1 MNNDLPAHLNEKLA
15 HLSPK
20 PGVYLFKDVKGEI
33 IYIGKAKIL
42 KNRVRSYFQPGRIL
56 DAKQLR
62 MVMRVHD
69 LETII
74 TDSEVEALILEANLV
89 KEHKPRYNINLK
101 DDKSFPYIRVT
112 HEPFP
117 RIFPTRRIIRDGSRY
132 YGPYTDVDG
141 MRAVLKTVRRMFSIR
156 SCKLNLTADTIQGH
170 KFTVCLDYHIKRCHG
185 PCEGHISQQEY
196 NQNIEYVIKFVQGR
210 TGQIE
215 EEMKT
220 KIQTLAAA
228 LRFEEAARLRDQLNL
243 IHMFQ
248 QRQKVVDQS
257 MADRDMIAIAREEDD
272 SCCVLFKIREGKIIA
287 RQHFYLTAPENEPDS
302 AVLTAFLQQYY
313 LKAQEIPRE
322 ILLSHELGEELET
335 IKLWLSQKRDEQVL
349 VWQPKRGEK
358 SHLMRLCERN
368 ACLLLDELKIQKEKS
383 KDYTVASV
391 KALQKDLFLEKS
403 PRRIEA
409 FDISNIQGADAV
421 ASMVCFV
428 NGKPHKS
435 DYRRFRIRGKSSP
448 DDFAMMH
455 EAVKRRFGRLLHDK
469 IPLPDLVLI
478 DGGKGQLSAALKA
491 LEELDIKDQPVIAL
505 AKRLDEVF
513 APGDP
518 EPRNIRRDSSGLRL
532 LQRIR
537 DESHRFAITYHR
549 LLRKKRTLVSILQ
562 EIPGIGPGRR
572 DVLIKKFGSLKK
584 IKQATVT
591 DLSSIDGISKT
602 LAETI
607 VNFFQSLQNN
617 AG

>member
-141 MRAVLKTVRRMFSIR
+141 MRAVLKTVRRMFLIR
-156 SCKLNLTADTIQGH
+156 SCKLNLTTDTIQGH

-215 EEMKT
+215 EEMRT

-257 MADRDMIAIAREEDD
+257 MADRDMIAMAREEDD

-287 RQHFYLTAPENEPDS
+287 RQHFYLTAPENESDG

-335 IKLWLSQKRDEQVL
+335 IKLWLSQKRNEQVL

-368 ACLLLDELKIQKEKS
+368 ARLLLDELKIQKEKS

-518 EPRNIRRDSSGLRL
+518 EPRNIRRDSAGLRL

-537 DESHRFAITYHR
+537 DESHRFAVTYHR

-591 DLSSIDGISKT
+591 DLSAIEGISKP

-607 VNFFQSLQNN
+607 VNFFQSLQDS